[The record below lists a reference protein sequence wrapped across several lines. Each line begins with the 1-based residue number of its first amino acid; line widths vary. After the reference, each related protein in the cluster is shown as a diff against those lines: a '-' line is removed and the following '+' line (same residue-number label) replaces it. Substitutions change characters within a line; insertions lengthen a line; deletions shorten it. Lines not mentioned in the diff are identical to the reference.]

1 MLGIGKYN
9 IKIFWITLLIFH
21 LFRSSTNLN
30 EGLYKR
36 KGKILIAVNEW
47 LTFYNVRVNQINL
60 ITGREI
66 LLKIKPTQ
74 HTASDSVKALSVK
87 SRNCRLTT
95 ENHVS
100 FDVTLRTALQDFNFS
115 NGNSCRYQTVCSPY
129 TNRRGVC
136 LNARSDLLPIWLA
149 AHHGIFL
156 SLLSFH
162 LWDSATIKTFLSS
175 TNSLTTPFHNRHV
188 IAHLIAKKSHLKL
201 KYF

>member
-1 MLGIGKYN
+1 MVRAGLPNRSCGLMLGIGKYN
-9 IKIFWITLLIFH
+9 INIFSINLLIFH

-100 FDVTLRTALQDFNFS
+100 FDSSHCIAGLQF
-115 NGNSCRYQTVCSPY
+115 
-129 TNRRGVC
+129 
-136 LNARSDLLPIWLA
+136 
-149 AHHGIFL
+149 
-156 SLLSFH
+156 
-162 LWDSATIKTFLSS
+162 
-175 TNSLTTPFHNRHV
+175 
-188 IAHLIAKKSHLKL
+188 
-201 KYF
+201 